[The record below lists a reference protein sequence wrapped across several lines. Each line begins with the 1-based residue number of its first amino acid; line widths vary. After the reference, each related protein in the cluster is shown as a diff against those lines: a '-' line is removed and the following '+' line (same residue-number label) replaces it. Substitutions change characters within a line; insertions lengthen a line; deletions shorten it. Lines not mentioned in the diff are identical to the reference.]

1 MNEANKG
8 KLNEAISH
16 TLEHEGA
23 LMETMDQDIHET
35 IFGADR
41 LMTPRKVT
49 LAGIGKRLFD
59 IFVSVTALSILS
71 PLFLAIYLRIK
82 RDSPGPAYYRGV
94 RMGRYGK
101 PFKIIKFRTMYENPG
116 SYNGSPITSEDD
128 QRVTPFGKWLRRTKL
143 NELPQLLNVLRGEMS
158 IVGPRPED
166 PQIVE
171 KWPAEIR
178 DEILSVRPGI
188 TSPASVIY
196 RDEETLL
203 KGTGFMDAYLLK
215 ILPDKLRLDQLYVQN
230 RSFLT
235 DLDVI
240 AMTMIVFFP
249 HLRGEEIAESQLLSG
264 VFYRFVHFN
273 LAWFI
278 LDVFVSIIAV
288 GLSGIIWRISAVIN
302 LGIPTYILV
311 AFAIAITNSVINS
324 VIGLPRIIWKTASPT
339 YVIDLGFSVGLTM
352 LLFWIVTRLWLK
364 EPWIPFSLIWLIG
377 CMMFI
382 GLVAVCYRERLFTGL
397 ANRWLIMRGGEAS
410 FAERILIVG
419 AGELGELALWLL
431 QRSDLSNVFGVVG
444 LVDDNVRKHGERMY
458 ECKVLGSTRDI
469 PALVEKYKINILIYA
484 IANISPQESNRIL
497 ETCRAT
503 NARLIIIPD
512 LIKVLDKSIRKIEVQ
527 E

>member
-1 MNEANKG
+1 
-8 KLNEAISH
+8 
-16 TLEHEGA
+16 
-23 LMETMDQDIHET
+23 
-35 IFGADR
+35 
-41 LMTPRKVT
+41 
-49 LAGIGKRLFD
+49 
-59 IFVSVTALSILS
+59 
-71 PLFLAIYLRIK
+71 
-82 RDSPGPAYYRGV
+82 
-94 RMGRYGK
+94 
-101 PFKIIKFRTMYENPG
+101 
-116 SYNGSPITSEDD
+116 
-128 QRVTPFGKWLRRTKL
+128 
-143 NELPQLLNVLRGEMS
+143 
-158 IVGPRPED
+158 
-166 PQIVE
+166 
-171 KWPAEIR
+171 
-178 DEILSVRPGI
+178 
-188 TSPASVIY
+188 
-196 RDEETLL
+196 
-203 KGTGFMDAYLLK
+203 MDAYLLK

-382 GLVAVCYRERLFTGL
+382 GLVAVRYRERLFTGL
-397 ANRWLIMRGGEAS
+397 ANRWLIIAAAKLPSRSAS
-410 FAERILIVG
+410 SLWAPVS
-419 AGELGELALWLL
+419 LANSRCGCSSAATFPMSLAWW
-431 QRSDLSNVFGVVG
+431 VW
-444 LVDDNVRKHGERMY
+444 
-458 ECKVLGSTRDI
+458 STTTS
-469 PALVEKYKINILIYA
+469 ASMVNG
-484 IANISPQESNRIL
+484 
-497 ETCRAT
+497 CT
-503 NARLIIIPD
+503 NA
-512 LIKVLDKSIRKIEVQ
+512 KF
-527 E
+527 